1 MKRIHVVGR
10 KNHGKTSL
18 LVELIGE
25 YCRRG
30 VRVGSIKH
38 SSHRHELDTPGK
50 DSQRHGAAGSCPSAI
65 VTPDQV
71 GLYLSRQSD
80 QDPYSHLG
88 DGICRLRASSWSKET
103 SRRRRPKV
111 EVWRAGP
118 GHAPLAGERT
128 DIVAVISNDRPK
140 FRCPSG
146 LATQSQ
152 NSPIGC
158 WTWQATPTNSGERE
172 RG

>member
-1 MKRIHVVGR
+1 MRRVHVVGR

-80 QDPYSHLG
+80 QDPYWQLATAFADCALVLVEG
-88 DGICRLRASSWSKET
+88 DIEAQA
-103 SRRRRPKV
+103 PKV

-128 DIVAVISNDRPK
+128 DIMAVISNDRPQVSVPVWP
-140 FRCPSG
+140 RNSVAE
-146 LATQSQ
+146 LADRLLDLAGHTY
-152 NSPIGC
+152 
-158 WTWQATPTNSGERE
+158 E
-172 RG
+172 